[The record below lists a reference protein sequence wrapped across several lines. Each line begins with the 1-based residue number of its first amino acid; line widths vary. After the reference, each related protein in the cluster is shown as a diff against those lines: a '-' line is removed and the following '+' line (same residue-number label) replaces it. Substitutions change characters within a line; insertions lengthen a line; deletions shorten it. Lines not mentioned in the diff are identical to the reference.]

1 MPLRYQPSARRDLTN
16 VLKWSA
22 GNFGQAAAARY
33 KKLLGVALSEIAAN
47 PTLEGSYEVRGL
59 QDGIRLY
66 HLRHSRSRAAVDG
79 FLVKNP
85 RHIVAYLVR
94 DSDPVIVRVLHE
106 RMEIARHSQG
116 TPP

>member
-1 MPLRYQPSARRDLTN
+1 MPLRYQPAAKRDLTN
-16 VLKWSA
+16 TLKWSA
-22 GNFGQAAAARY
+22 ENFGQAAAARY

-47 PTLEGSYEVRGL
+47 PALEGSYEVRGL
-59 QDGIRLY
+59 QEGIRLY

-94 DSDPVIVRVLHE
+94 DSDTVIVRVLHE
-106 RMEIARHSQG
+106 RMAIARHLQG
-116 TPP
+116 IPP